1 MGSEHGQ
8 VQLGAVK
15 WFDHSKNWGFL
26 RCLSGLEVFVHG
38 TAVHDLLREGDVVC
52 FLTMPDSVGLSAR
65 RVRLLRRAALSDVI
79 ATLHRERVRV
89 VQRLD
94 LRNDFRVSPKRQ
106 TTRVRASSARHQ
118 GPLQNAI

>member
-8 VQLGAVK
+8 VHLGAVK
-15 WFDHSKNWGFL
+15 WFDHNKNWGFL

-38 TAVHDLLREGDVVC
+38 TAVHGLIHEGDIVC
-52 FLTMPDSVGLSAR
+52 FLTMYDGVGLSAR
-65 RVRLLRRAALSDVI
+65 RVRRLRRGALSNVI
-79 ATLHRERVRV
+79 ATLHRKRVRV

-94 LRNDFRVSPKRQ
+94 LRNDFRVAPKQQ

-118 GPLQNAI
+118 GPTQNAI